1 MSGLQR
7 LAMSRGSR
15 EVRLATGVHC
25 SPEDQEVQGVGRG
38 EDDRAVEFHLTSRDL
53 DTLVR
58 MGVNAIC
65 DLGNGRGVRVISALT
80 MSVDA
85 KQRSIGA
92 RRFLSFVEESIRLGT
107 AWARFEANDE
117 RLWTRIADNVGT
129 FLKSLWETGA
139 L

>member
-1 MSGLQR
+1 
-7 LAMSRGSR
+7 
-15 EVRLATGVHC
+15 
-25 SPEDQEVQGVGRG
+25 
-38 EDDRAVEFHLTSRDL
+38 
-53 DTLVR
+53 